1 MGKLIEVAEQLASD
15 KEALEY
21 VERMAK
27 LNSPNGDV
35 YGGKAADEVLLEIDA
50 KRTYQPSGAY
60 DCPICGNKGGIA
72 IYKKETRQVWWKAC
86 SCLENKKNLANVEK
100 SGLGALLNY
109 RVKDFKAETDYQK
122 AMKDMTAHYLYHA
135 KKEWFALLGQSGSGK
150 TMLCSAIC
158 NQLLKTGHVVKYL
171 IWGEF
176 MTALRHMKYDEQRN
190 EYYTAYLNAEV
201 LYVDDLFKGKITDYE
216 RDIGFQIINHRYNHN
231 LVTIISSEWYMSDL
245 AQLDEAM
252 ASRIYQRATEQYL
265 FEIERGEG
273 KNYRLKDQ
281 QLQLEV

>member
-1 MGKLIEVAEQLASD
+1 MGKFIEVAEQLASD

-27 LNSPNGDV
+27 LNSPNGDI
-35 YGGKAADEVLLEIDA
+35 YGGKTADEVLIEIDA
-50 KRTYQPSGAY
+50 QRTYKPSGAY

-72 IYKKETRQVWWKAC
+72 TYKKETRQVWWKAC

-176 MTALRHMKYDEQRN
+176 MNVLRHMKYDDQRN

-201 LYVDDLFKGKITDYE
+201 LYIDDLFKGKITDYE
-216 RDIGFQIINHRYNHN
+216 RDIGFQIINHRYNHH

-281 QLQLEV
+281 QLTLGV